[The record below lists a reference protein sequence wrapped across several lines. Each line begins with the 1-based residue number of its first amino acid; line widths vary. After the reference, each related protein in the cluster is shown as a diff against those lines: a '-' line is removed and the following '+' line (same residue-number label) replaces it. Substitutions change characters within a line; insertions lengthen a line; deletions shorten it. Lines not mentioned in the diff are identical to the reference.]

1 MHGSTSNA
9 LKFMISKQKI
19 ILTIIY
25 LALDILQGLLGS
37 LLNFN
42 NLHNLMRGRN
52 RPKS

>member
-19 ILTIIY
+19 LLTIIH

-37 LLNFN
+37 LLNFS
-42 NLHNLMRGRN
+42 NLHNLMRVGN